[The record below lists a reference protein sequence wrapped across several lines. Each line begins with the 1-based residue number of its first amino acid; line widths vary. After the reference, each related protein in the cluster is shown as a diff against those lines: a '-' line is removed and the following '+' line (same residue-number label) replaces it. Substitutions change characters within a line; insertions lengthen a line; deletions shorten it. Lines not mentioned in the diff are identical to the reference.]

1 MQYIFVSAIKLALGY
16 LQIGS
21 AKLQVQTQIMH
32 QNVAVILQQLC
43 YHKISFTV
51 LVPDGMKWLRRPF
64 IIGGFE
70 IMIHLKL

>member
-32 QNVAVILQQLC
+32 QNLALILRHLC
-43 YHKISFTV
+43 YDKIILMPST
-51 LVPDGMKWLRRPF
+51 LSSANQYQSKIKRALHNSTAR
-64 IIGGFE
+64 
-70 IMIHLKL
+70 